1 MKMFKGMRKDSF
13 VCLDDVSGQV
23 EDLNYV
29 IYNPTKDSKNDRIK
43 RLYDNVERRFGIQ
56 LRESDAYRLT
66 EYDEFHLEEF
76 VSDLKRVIRNS
87 KK

>member
-13 VCLDDVSGQV
+13 VCLDDITGQP
-23 EDLNYV
+23 ETMNYV

-43 RLYDNVERRFGIQ
+43 LLYDNVERRFGIQ
-56 LRESDAYRLT
+56 LKESDAYRLT
-66 EYDEFHLEEF
+66 DYDEFHLEEF
-76 VSDLKRVIRNS
+76 VSDLKRVIQNS

>member
-1 MKMFKGMRKDSF
+1 MKMFKGIRKDSF
-13 VCLDDVSGQV
+13 VCLDDITGQP

-43 RLYDNVERRFGIQ
+43 RLCDNIERRYGIQ
-56 LRESDAYRLT
+56 LRESDVYRLT
-66 EYDEFHLEEF
+66 DYDEFHLEEF

>member
-1 MKMFKGMRKDSF
+1 MFKGMRKDSF
-13 VCLDDVSGQV
+13 VCLDDITGQP
-23 EDLNYV
+23 EAMNYV
-29 IYNPTKDSKNDRIK
+29 IYNPTKDSKNGRIK

-66 EYDEFHLEEF
+66 DYDEFHLEEF
-76 VSDLKRVIRNS
+76 VSDLRRVIRNS

>member
-13 VCLDDVSGQV
+13 VCLDDVTDHV
-23 EDLNYV
+23 EELNYV
-29 IYNPTKDSKNDRIK
+29 IYNPTKDSKNYRIK

-56 LRESDAYRLT
+56 LREADAYRLT
-66 EYDEFHLEEF
+66 DYDEFHLEEF
-76 VSDLKRVIRNS
+76 VSDLKRVIQKY

>member
-1 MKMFKGMRKDSF
+1 MFKGMRKDSF

>member
-76 VSDLKRVIRNS
+76 VSDLKRVIRNY

>member
-13 VCLDDVSGQV
+13 VCLDDITGQP
-23 EDLNYV
+23 EPMNYV
-29 IYNPTKDSKNDRIK
+29 IYNPTKDSKNERIK

-66 EYDEFHLEEF
+66 DYDEFHLEEF

>member
-43 RLYDNVERRFGIQ
+43 RLYDNVEKRFGIQ

-66 EYDEFHLEEF
+66 DYDEFHLEEF

>member
-1 MKMFKGMRKDSF
+1 M
-13 VCLDDVSGQV
+13 DDITGQP
-23 EDLNYV
+23 ETMNYV
-29 IYNPTKDSKNDRIK
+29 IYNPTKDSKNDRII

-66 EYDEFHLEEF
+66 DYDEFHLEEF
-76 VSDLKRVIRNS
+76 VSDLKRVIQNY

>member
-1 MKMFKGMRKDSF
+1 MFKRMRKDSF
-13 VCLDDVSGQV
+13 VCLDDITGQP
-23 EDLNYV
+23 EPMNYV
-29 IYNPTKDSKNDRIK
+29 IYNPTKDSKNERIK
-43 RLYDNVERRFGIQ
+43 RFGIQ

-66 EYDEFHLEEF
+66 DYDEFHLEDF

>member
-66 EYDEFHLEEF
+66 DYDEFHLEEF

>member
-13 VCLDDVSGQV
+13 VCLDDITGQP
-23 EDLNYV
+23 ETMNYV
-29 IYNPTKDSKNDRIK
+29 IYNPTKDSKNARIK
-43 RLYDNVERRFGIQ
+43 LLYDNVERRFGIQ

-66 EYDEFHLEEF
+66 DYDEFHLEEF